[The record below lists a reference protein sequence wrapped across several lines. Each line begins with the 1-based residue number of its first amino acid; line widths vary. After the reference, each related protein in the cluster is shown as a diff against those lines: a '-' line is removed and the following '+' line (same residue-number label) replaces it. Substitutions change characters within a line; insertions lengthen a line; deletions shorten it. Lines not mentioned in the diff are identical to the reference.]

1 MLEYILRAYKQ
12 ILRYKGRNLVIISG
26 LIIMVSI
33 ATVVLTFSIRLD
45 SFFQEKDL
53 EQLKVYQYLHIL
65 PPRGIPLAELPS
77 ENKQVD
83 GDSINEIKAI
93 DGVESVL
100 PFTSA
105 SIGYPNL
112 KFTIAGYQ
120 ILPLYIA
127 YYDPDYYLDFF
138 QGDLLSEERS
148 PTSGV
153 IVSSD
158 IRKYMLPVEEY
169 QELFDTSDSGQ
180 QSIPNGNLLN
190 SYINGDMP
198 IEKKQLNL
206 PLVNKE
212 LEIIADYLYEPEKN
226 FASSLQIAAVIK
238 PDYSLMRKE
247 LILVPGDQKAK
258 VRNNNNVSSVEYDSL
273 YIKTETIKD
282 VPRIVEEINQ
292 LGYFTSTNIDAL
304 KKYFQ
309 MYQENLNNVILL
321 MGMILL
327 IAVIGYINTVQSSI
341 QERRN
346 EFAIMK
352 ALGATS
358 TQIIT
363 GVVLEGMIIAG
374 IASLIG
380 FALAKAFIGTI
391 SYLINVGAISPT
403 IFLAFGLQ
411 KESALYIMQIPLS
424 VYYYI
429 GGVTLLAGFIMTY
442 LPASHFFKQDFL
454 SLMKKG

>member
-12 ILRYKGRNLVIISG
+12 ILRFKGRNLVIISG
-26 LIIMVSI
+26 LLIMVSI
-33 ATVVLTFSIRLD
+33 TTVILTFSIRLD

-53 EQLKVYQYLHIL
+53 EQLKVYQYLRIL
-65 PPRGIPLAELPS
+65 PPTGQPLAGLPS
-77 ENKQVD
+77 EKKQVND
-83 GDSINEIKAI
+83 KGINEIKAI
-93 DGVESVL
+93 EGVSSVL

-127 YYDPDYYLDFF
+127 YYDPDYYLDFI

-148 PTSGV
+148 PISGV

-169 QELFDTSDSGQ
+169 QELFGSSDSEQ
-180 QSIPNGNLLN
+180 QSIPNSNLLN
-190 SYINGDMP
+190 NYINGDIP

-226 FASSLQIAAVIK
+226 FEVALQIAAVIN
-238 PDYSLMRKE
+238 PDYSLIRKE

-273 YIKTETIKD
+273 FIKAETIKD

-292 LGYFTSTNIDAL
+292 LGYFTFTNIDTL

-309 MYQENLNNVILL
+309 TYQDNLNNVILL

-358 TQIIT
+358 TQIIS

-380 FALAKAFIGTI
+380 FALAKTFFETI
-391 SYLINVGAISPT
+391 SYLIEVGAISPA

-411 KESALYIMQIPLS
+411 KESALYIMQSPLS

-442 LPASHFFKQDFL
+442 IPASHFFKQDFL